1 MNIVEKMKGTEQVTS
16 FEQKCL
22 NLLDKHLK
30 NITWGHLVIQLPDGT
45 ENHYGDASPEK
56 RIIVNRY
63 RFFSRLV
70 LGGNIGLGETWTD
83 HDWDSPDLT
92 GVLELFI
99 HNIAALK
106 KSGLSAAIAKRV
118 VNAVGHAKNKN
129 TKEGSRRNI
138 HAHYDLG
145 NDFYSLFLDHET
157 MMYSS
162 AVFQSSE
169 ESLADAQHNKIHRLI
184 ELADIRQEHHVLEI
198 GCGWG
203 GFAIETARKTG
214 CRVTGITISEEQ
226 FIYAKDKVAEEGLE
240 GRIEIVMIDY
250 RDLQG
255 QFDRIV
261 SIEML
266 EAVGHAYYG
275 TYFETCD
282 RLLKPDGKV
291 VLQVITIPDQRYDA
305 YRSNPD
311 WIQKHIFPGGM
322 LPSLTELSKAMSRH
336 STFTV
341 EHLSNI
347 GVDYAETLRRWRT
360 AFEEKTEELLQLGYD
375 ETFQRKWLFYLCYC
389 EAGFQTRFT
398 NNLHLLLTR
407 PTECLGQ
414 GHFDEMSAREQG

>member
-1 MNIVEKMKGTEQVTS
+1 MTVTTAIQPTS

-22 NLLDKHLK
+22 NLLDRHLQ
-30 NITWGHLVIQLPDGT
+30 NITWGKLVLDLPDGT
-45 ENHYGDASPEK
+45 EKHYGSDAPES
-56 RIIVNRY
+56 RINVNHY

-83 HDWDSPDLT
+83 NDWDSDNLT

-99 HNIAALK
+99 HNIEALK

-118 VNAVGHAKNKN
+118 VNVVGHAKNKN

-145 NDFYSLFLDHET
+145 NDFYSLFLDQET

-162 AVFQSSE
+162 ALFQSLD
-169 ESLADAQHNKIHRLI
+169 ESLADAQRNKIHRLI
-184 ELADIRQEHHVLEI
+184 ELADIRATHHVLEI

-203 GFAIETARKTG
+203 GFAIEAVRKTG

-226 FIYAKDKVAEEGLE
+226 YTYAKNKVAEEGLE
-240 GRIEIVMIDY
+240 DRIDIKLIDY
-250 RDLQG
+250 RDLEG

-282 RLLKPDGKV
+282 HLLKRDGRV
-291 VLQVITIPDQRYDA
+291 VLQVITIPDQRYDT

-322 LPSLTELSKAMSRH
+322 LPSLTELSKAMTKH
-336 STFTV
+336 SSFTV

-347 GVDYAETLRRWRT
+347 GVDYAETLRRWRY
-360 AFEEKTEELLQLGYD
+360 AFEEKKDELLELGYD
-375 ETFQRKWLFYLCYC
+375 ETFQRKWLFYLSYC
-389 EAGFQTRFT
+389 EAGFQTRFI
-398 NNLHLLLTR
+398 NNLHLVLAR
-407 PTECLGQ
+407 PAECLG
-414 GHFDEMSAREQG
+414 